1 MSRQTRGDEPDFVE
15 IAVVASDDTLRVLRV
30 TRDALPVA
38 RARGWMVWEDVVR
51 AATSVT
57 APQGDGDGGDGL

>member
-1 MSRQTRGDEPDFVE
+1 M
-15 IAVVASDDTLRVLRV
+15 VASDDTLRVLRV